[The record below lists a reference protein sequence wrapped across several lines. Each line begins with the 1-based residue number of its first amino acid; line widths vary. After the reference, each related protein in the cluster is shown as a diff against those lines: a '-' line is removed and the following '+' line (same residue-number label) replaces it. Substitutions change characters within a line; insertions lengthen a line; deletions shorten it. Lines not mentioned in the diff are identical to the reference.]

1 MHTDKIKRAPLGA
14 SGFSLE
20 ARAGS
25 AQVREVVL
33 GVLDIRY
40 VGLAHADFVAPICE
54 LLDQRIREGHKVSL
68 CVDAH
73 ELQGYATEFRK
84 TWTDW
89 FRRQRG
95 HYHQVPIL
103 FRSSLVRMGINLV
116 NPLIGNM
123 ILPLSE
129 PAAYE
134 RALQEATARARKA
147 MV

>member
-1 MHTDKIKRAPLGA
+1 MSVEKIKRTPLGT
-14 SGFSLE
+14 SGFTLE
-20 ARAGS
+20 AHAGS
-25 AQVREVVL
+25 AQVREVVT

-40 VGLAHADFVAPICE
+40 VGLAHADFVPPIHE
-54 LLDQRIREGHKVSL
+54 LLDRRIKEGNKVSL

-84 TWTDW
+84 AWTDW

-103 FRSSLVRMGINLV
+103 FRSNLVRMGINLV

-129 PAAYE
+129 QAAYE
-134 RALQEATARARKA
+134 QALNDATMRARGN